1 MTTKVFLGYKGTI
14 GAGFVPDEDLCGQN
28 IALLQSTVLREL
40 LKLPLQSNVKEGHD
54 VGYVDDEGMTFNP
67 DRLLS
72 TAYVHTNYVGRPT

>member
-1 MTTKVFLGYKGTI
+1 MQVLYLMKT
-14 GAGFVPDEDLCGQN
+14 FVVKTLHYCNLLCYVN
-28 IALLQSTVLREL
+28 CSTPL
-40 LKLPLQSNVKEGHD
+40 LPLQSNVKEGHD